1 MAASFFRR
9 LTRRFFIIITVLLSV
24 AFILSCL
31 VAYLNPATWWVIG
44 FLGLTL
50 PYLIIVLVFSLIF
63 WLIFK
68 PKYSLIPLLALIIG
82 IQQIRVL
89 FAFHWQSSFD
99 YAKQNNDL
107 RIVTWNVRNFVPL
120 NNNSLKEKY
129 TREGVANS
137 LFRTDADVICLQE
150 FNNSTTRPEA
160 DNIGLFSK
168 KYPYH
173 FYSRDQEKK
182 AGYYEYGSIIFS
194 RFPIIASQRIPYEG
208 INPESLIFIDI
219 VKGADTVRIFT
230 THLQSF
236 KFSGN
241 DYQGMEKI
249 KDQDEEAMQ
258 ASKSIIKKMRFAFTR
273 RGMQATR
280 VRNALDNSPYPTII
294 CGDFNDVPNSY
305 TYFKIKGDYK
315 DAFLL
320 KNFGIGRTYNALAP
334 TLRIDYILADPR
346 FMVKQFDM
354 VDEDLSDH
362 IMLVSDVYLQK

>member
-1 MAASFFRR
+1 MPASFFRR
-9 LTRRFFIIITVLLSV
+9 FTRRFFVIVTALLSIV
-24 AFILSCL
+24 FILSCL

-50 PYLIIVLVFSLIF
+50 PYLIVVLIFSLIF
-63 WLIFK
+63 WLIFN
-68 PKYSLIPLLALIIG
+68 PKYSLIPLLALLVG
-82 IQQIRVL
+82 IQQIKVL
-89 FAFHWQSSFD
+89 FAFHPGASFS
-99 YAKQNNDL
+99 YTKPNNDL

-120 NNNSLKEKY
+120 SNRKAKEKY
-129 TREGVANS
+129 TREGVADAVA
-137 LFRTDADVICLQE
+137 RTDADIVCLQE
-150 FNNSTTRPEA
+150 FNNSTTRPDA

-168 KYPYH
+168 KYPYN

-194 RFPIIASQRIPYEG
+194 RYPIIASQRIPYEG

-219 VKGADTVRIFT
+219 LKGTDTIRIFT

-236 KFSGN
+236 KFTGN
-241 DYQGMEKI
+241 DYDGMEKI
-249 KDQDEEAMQ
+249 KEQDEEAVQ
-258 ASKSIIKKMRFAFTR
+258 ASKSIIKKMKLAFTR
-273 RGMQATR
+273 RGLQATR
-280 VRNALDNSPYPTII
+280 VKNALDNSPYPTII

-305 TYFKIKGDYK
+305 TYFKIKGNYK

-320 KNFGIGRTYNALAP
+320 QSFGIGRTYNALAP

-346 FMVKQFDM
+346 FIVRQFDM

-362 IMLVSDVYLQK
+362 IMLVSDVSIQK